1 MDYSIILL
9 AAVGIFTASL
19 FSTVSGFGFALVA
32 MPFLT
37 QIMPVKT
44 AIIFIILMNLLLR
57 LINMYQVRKE
67 FDWNTV
73 LMTTIGSL
81 VGMYPGSMVL
91 KLMPAAQLEIF
102 LGLVLL
108 TATLLLSLQCTVKI
122 TNKTA
127 GRFGAG
133 MIAGFFGAST
143 SVNGPPLALY
153 FLNEKTDKN
162 LMRANLVWFFGL
174 SGAMTVVTNYFA
186 GNVHDVNWPMLLCCT
201 PAMFV
206 GILAGEK
213 LFFCVPQ
220 ELFRKL
226 ALVVVLIGASIML
239 YSGWCDL

>member
-1 MDYSIILL
+1 MDYFTII
-9 AAVGIFTASL
+9 AAAGGIFTASL

-37 QIMPVKT
+37 QIMPVKE

-57 LINMYQVRKE
+57 LINMYQVRKQ
-67 FDWNTV
+67 FDWQTV
-73 LMTTIGSL
+73 ALTTAGSL
-81 VGMYPGSMVL
+81 IGMYPGSQVL
-91 KLMPAAQLEIF
+91 RLLGAAQLEIF

-108 TATLLLSLQCTVKI
+108 VAAILLSLQCTVKI
-122 TNKTA
+122 TNRTA
-127 GRFGAG
+127 GRLGAG

-162 LMRANLVWFFGL
+162 LMRANLIWFFGL
-174 SGAMTVVTNYFA
+174 SGIMTIVTNYMA
-186 GNVHDVNWPMLLCCT
+186 GNVHDVNWVLLLIAT

-206 GILAGEK
+206 GILAGER
-213 LFFCVPQ
+213 LFYRVNQ

-226 ALVVVLIGASIML
+226 ALLVVLIGAMIMFV
-239 YSGWCDL
+239 SGWRAL

>member
-127 GRFGAG
+127 GRLGAG

-153 FLNEKTDKN
+153 FLNEKTD
-162 LMRANLVWFFGL
+162 
-174 SGAMTVVTNYFA
+174 
-186 GNVHDVNWPMLLCCT
+186 VNWPMLLCCT

-213 LFFCVPQ
+213 LFFRVPQ
-220 ELFRKL
+220 ERFRKL

>member
-1 MDYSIILL
+1 MVDYSIILL

-108 TATLLLSLQCTVKI
+108 TATLLLSLYGEDYQQNCR
-122 TNKTA
+122 A
-127 GRFGAG
+127 FGRR
-133 MIAGFFGAST
+133 
-143 SVNGPPLALY
+143 Y
-153 FLNEKTDKN
+153 DC
-162 LMRANLVWFFGL
+162 R
-174 SGAMTVVTNYFA
+174 
-186 GNVHDVNWPMLLCCT
+186 LLWR
-201 PAMFV
+201 V
-206 GILAGEK
+206 DE
-213 LFFCVPQ
+213 
-220 ELFRKL
+220 R
-226 ALVVVLIGASIML
+226 
-239 YSGWCDL
+239 

>member
-1 MDYSIILL
+1 
-9 AAVGIFTASL
+9 
-19 FSTVSGFGFALVA
+19 
-32 MPFLT
+32 
-37 QIMPVKT
+37 
-44 AIIFIILMNLLLR
+44 
-57 LINMYQVRKE
+57 
-67 FDWNTV
+67 
-73 LMTTIGSL
+73 
-81 VGMYPGSMVL
+81 
-91 KLMPAAQLEIF
+91 
-102 LGLVLL
+102 
-108 TATLLLSLQCTVKI
+108 
-122 TNKTA
+122 
-127 GRFGAG
+127 

-213 LFFCVPQ
+213 LFFRVPQ